1 MTRPG
6 KAEAMRRLDDAVST
20 ARALQDP
27 NYSTDAHETNS
38 SEFKKWRRD
47 TKIAIKHVFGD
58 EEHVNEFSHIN
69 FESHVIPATVKH
81 ERRCYLDGLRSAT
94 ALLKSM
100 IDEIRD
106 YWPNDGQAIFTVDVR
121 AEKDG
126 NTAKLASR
134 RIFLV
139 HGRDEGAKNTVAR
152 FLENLDLQPV
162 ILDEQANRGQT
173 IIEKFE
179 SHSDVG
185 FAIVL
190 LTPDDEGALRGGEK
204 NGRHRARQNV
214 IFELGFFIGRLG
226 RQRVCALTK
235 GSAMEIPSDYSGV
248 VYIPLN
254 EGGGWQMALV
264 KELKSAGFDVDANR
278 AL

>member
-1 MTRPG
+1 MSGPG
-6 KAEAMRRLDDAVST
+6 KAEAIRRLNDALNT

-27 NYSTDAHETNS
+27 NYNVNS
-38 SEFKKWRRD
+38 PEFGKWRRD
-47 TKIAIKHVFGD
+47 TRVAIKHIFGD
-58 EEHVNEFSHIN
+58 EEHVEEFSGVDFSPI
-69 FESHVIPATVKH
+69 VISATP
-81 ERRCYLDGLRSAT
+81 ERRRSRYLSGLRLAT
-94 ALLKSM
+94 ALLESM
-100 IDEIRD
+100 IDEIRE
-106 YWPNDGQAIFTVDVR
+106 YWPDDGQAIPPVGVR

-126 NTAKLASR
+126 DAAKLESR

-162 ILDEQANRGQT
+162 ILDEQANRGRT

-190 LTPDDEGALRGGEK
+190 LTPDDEGALRGDEK
-204 NGRHRARQNV
+204 SGRHRARQNV

-226 RQRVCALTK
+226 RERVCALTK

-248 VYIPLN
+248 VYIPLDD
-254 EGGGWQMALV
+254 GGAWQSRLV
-264 KELKSAGFDVDANR
+264 KELKSAGLDVDANR